1 MKLYEQIAMCWLIG
15 WFVLF
20 FPIHIAMDGNLFQ
33 GLINGC
39 IGLLSVIMILWFG
52 EKWEECK

>member
-1 MKLYEQIAMCWLIG
+1 MKLYEQLAMYFLIG

-33 GLINGC
+33 GLFSGC
-39 IGLLSVIMILWFG
+39 IGLLSVVMILWFG
-52 EKWEECK
+52 KRLEEFK